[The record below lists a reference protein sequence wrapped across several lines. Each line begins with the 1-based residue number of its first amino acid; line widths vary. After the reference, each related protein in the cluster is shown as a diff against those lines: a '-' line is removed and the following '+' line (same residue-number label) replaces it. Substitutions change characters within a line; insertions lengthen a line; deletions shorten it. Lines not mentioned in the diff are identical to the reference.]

1 MESSDI
7 QNQITITH
15 TKLNLT
21 KDSDQRKK
29 IMNQLT
35 ILKYKMEIE
44 QIKQKIRMLQKS

>member
-7 QNQITITH
+7 RDHITITQ

-21 KDSDQRKK
+21 KDLGQRKK

-35 ILKYKMEIE
+35 ILKYKMDIE
-44 QIKQKIRMLQKS
+44 QIKQKIGMLQKS